1 MPRLVRTLTPEEEA
15 EADLSQ
21 ALFYQRMKERAFLCY
36 LLARPSEME
45 RFMGNVAMN
54 EFFVEGRNCCIF
66 ECMEQVYL
74 KHGTIDPREYRR
86 LVQTDFAPQLGVPK
100 IAFGAIASGGPRT
113 HMDVLVK
120 LASILQQV

>member
-74 KHGTIDPREYRR
+74 KHGTIAPREYPR
-86 LVQTDFAPQLGVPK
+86 LVAEELIARDLYESVGGRKYLIALVFQTDFAPQFVWE
-100 IAFGAIASGGPRT
+100 FQR
-113 HMDVLVK
+113 
-120 LASILQQV
+120 